1 MKNDIAIAQAS
12 AELTDI
18 GNPSAFLF
26 DTSRM
31 NALMDF
37 AEMMSKAIVTVPK
50 HLHNKPAD
58 CLAITLQAMRWQM
71 DPFVVASKT
80 HVVNGNLGYEA
91 QLVIAV
97 LKNSGAVRGRP
108 HYEYRGEGASLECR
122 AGFIPAREDAV
133 VWTEWLRS
141 DMITTKNSPLWKVNP
156 KQQFGYLQARNW
168 ARLYAP
174 DALLGIYTDD
184 ELADAA
190 PIHMGPVDEVP
201 KQPEKPA
208 LPAYPQADF
217 DTNMPKWQKLIDDG
231 KGTAQA
237 LLAKLS
243 TKAVFSEEQ
252 KTRILSMKPKAV
264 DATPAPPPADEHV
277 PPLTR
282 ATTAGEHDDFIAAME
297 ADEDGVIKS

>member
-1 MKNDIAIAQAS
+1 MKNDLAITNEPELS
-12 AELTDI
+12 AGSI

-26 DTSRM
+26 DSQRM
-31 NALMDF
+31 NSLMDF

-50 HLHNKPAD
+50 HLHGKPAD

-71 DPFVVASKT
+71 DPFVVSSKT

-108 HYEYRGEGASLECR
+108 HYEYQGADNNLQCR
-122 AGFIPAREDAV
+122 AGFVPAGEDEV
-133 VWTEWLRS
+133 VWTEWLS
-141 DMITTKNSPLWKVNP
+141 ISSITTKNSPLWKTNP

-184 ELADAA
+184 ELADAE
-190 PIHMGPVDEVP
+190 PTTRHMGPADEVP
-201 KQPEKPA
+201 QAPASGRPE

-217 DTNMPKWQKLIDDG
+217 EKNLPAWTKLVADG
-231 KGTAQA
+231 KKTAST
-237 LLAKLS
+237 LLATLQ
-243 TKAVFSEEQ
+243 TKATFSEEQ
-252 KTRILSMKPKAV
+252 KAQILSLKPAAV
-264 DATPAPPPADEHV
+264 DATPAPPPATTNEH
-277 PPLTR
+277 
-282 ATTAGEHDDFIAAME
+282 ADFIAAMD
-297 ADEDGVIKS
+297 APDEDGVISNER

>member
-1 MKNDIAIAQAS
+1 MNAPENKQLALAQQD
-12 AELTDI
+12 TQI

-26 DTSRM
+26 DTTRM

-37 AEMMSKAIVTVPK
+37 ADMMSKAVVTVPK
-50 HLHNKPAD
+50 HLHGKPAD

-108 HYEYRGEGASLECR
+108 HYEYKGDGDALECR
-122 AGFIPAREDAV
+122 AGFIPAGEDAV
-133 VWTEWLRS
+133 VWTEWLAS
-141 DMITTKNSPLWKVNP
+141 GKITTKNSPLWKVNP

-184 ELADAA
+184 ELADAP
-190 PIHMGPVDEVP
+190 PITRHMGPAEEV
-201 KQPEKPA
+201 KPA
-208 LPAYPQADF
+208 AKPELPAYAQADF
-217 DTNMPKWQKLIDDG
+217 DTNLPKWQKLIDDG

-243 TKAVFSEEQ
+243 TKATFTEEQ
-252 KTRILSMKPKAV
+252 KARILSLKPKAT
-264 DATPAPPPADEHV
+264 DAAPA
-277 PPLTR
+277 
-282 ATTAGEHDDFIAAME
+282 ATQTEQQPNASGEHADFVAAMDAAE
-297 ADEDGVIKS
+297 ATSGGAQ

>member
-1 MKNDIAIAQAS
+1 MAVAQQQPNG
-12 AELTDI
+12 I

-26 DTSRM
+26 DTTRM

-37 AEMMSKAIVTVPK
+37 SEMMSKAVVTVPK

-91 QLVIAV
+91 QLVVGV

-108 HYEYRGEGASLECR
+108 HYEYRGDGDALECR
-122 AGFIPAREDAV
+122 AGFVPAGEDAV
-133 VWTEWLRS
+133 VWGEWLQIHK
-141 DMITTKNSPLWKVNP
+141 ITTKNSPLWKVNP

-184 ELADAA
+184 ELADAP
-190 PIHMGPVDEVP
+190 PIHMGAVDEV
-201 KQPEKPA
+201 KPA
-208 LPAYPQADF
+208 ARPELPAYPQADF
-217 DTNMPKWQKLIDDG
+217 G
-231 KGTAQA
+231 KHLPAWAKVVASGKKTASA
-237 LLAKLS
+237 LLAMLQ
-243 TKAVFSEEQ
+243 TKATFSEEQ
-252 KTRILSMKPKAV
+252 KAVILSLKPDAV
-264 DATPAPPPADEHV
+264 DATPPADEHV

-297 ADEDGVIKS
+297 GGDAGSAQ